1 MGTLLGPSLVYYHM
15 KFQKG
20 TITVPFQLPTCMLL
34 PHRLGTL
41 HADSPMF
48 VLWYASFLCASR
60 RASSIEGWPSFL
72 VSLVESCELVSTPFP
87 VSHTTT
93 SLCKILSREHASMLA
108 DLPCYGTQSLETFS
122 WKLYAL
128 FQSDFIIL
136 YMILVRIIVCFGF
149 SNLPFNV

>member
-1 MGTLLGPSLVYYHM
+1 
-15 KFQKG
+15 
-20 TITVPFQLPTCMLL
+20 VPFQLPTCMVL
-34 PHRLGTL
+34 PHRISTL
-41 HADSPMF
+41 HAHSPMF

-108 DLPCYGTQSLETFS
+108 DLPCSWKLETFS

-128 FQSDFIIL
+128 FQSYFIIL
-136 YMILVRIIVCFGF
+136 YMILVVRIIVCFGF